1 MYSVHQAKTNL
12 SRLIAEAENGNDV
25 IIARGKK
32 PVARLVALGSSGK
45 SRQPGRFRG
54 KITVPR
60 SFFKPMAPGELKR
73 WGL

>member
-12 SRLIAEAENGNDV
+12 SRLIAEAENGGDV

-32 PVARLVALGSSGK
+32 PVARLVALGAGTK
-45 SRQPGRFRG
+45 RRQAGRFRG
-54 KITVPR
+54 KIAVPK
-60 SFFKPMAPGELKR
+60 SFFKPMTAAELKR